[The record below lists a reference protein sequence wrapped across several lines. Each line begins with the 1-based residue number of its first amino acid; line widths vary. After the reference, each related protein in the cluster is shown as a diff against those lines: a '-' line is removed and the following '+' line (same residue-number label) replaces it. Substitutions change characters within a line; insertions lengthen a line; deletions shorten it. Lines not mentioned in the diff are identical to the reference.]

1 MYLNDYFCKLNKYLV
16 IWCLNHPYINRYAAN
31 EYSLHSN
38 YISISDATFTM
49 NDPWYTFSHTHQES
63 IVQKILSNIAL
74 IIKPDK
80 RTLFFSNLW

>member
-31 EYSLHSN
+31 EYPLHSN

-49 NDPWYTFSHTHQES
+49 NDPWY
-63 IVQKILSNIAL
+63 IVAYTSRKHCAKD
-74 IIKPDK
+74 IK
-80 RTLFFSNLW
+80 